1 MEDQMSTETFVNYWI
16 GEEPTPPS
24 PTLDKMPA
32 YVDVVPLA
40 FLHINPDYSLY
51 FDFLCKTH
59 SPEAIKAAIKV
70 VRANGTKVLFSI
82 LDQRLGTVPDIPAF
96 VRTVVDAVVEWGV
109 DGIDFD
115 FEPPYE
121 SETLIKLVSALRPAL
136 RAALG
141 REPLLT
147 APIYSP
153 WLSFPDFLKEFTAE
167 LDFVTTM
174 DYNLAQGSIESCEEY
189 VRLLPPEKVA
199 IGIICMGPSPPSPG
213 SNNSLAE
220 AVQMARWKPAGARKR
235 GAMLYTFSYDVKAR
249 PKGGTG
255 EPDGAYTKAIH
266 ENLP

>member
-1 MEDQMSTETFVNYWI
+1 MSTETFVNYWI

-24 PTLDKMPA
+24 PTLDKLPA

-51 FDFLCKTH
+51 YDFLCKTH
-59 SPEAIKAAIKV
+59 TPEEIKAAIKV

-82 LDQRLGTVPDIPAF
+82 LDQRLGTVPNIPAF

-121 SETLIKLVSALRPAL
+121 SEKLLEVVRALRPAL
-136 RAALG
+136 RTAIG
-141 REPLLT
+141 REPLLI
-147 APIYSP
+147 APIYWEWDP
-153 WLSFPDFLKEFTAE
+153 FPEFLKAFAAE

-174 DYNLAQGSIESCEEY
+174 DYGFARNSIESCEKY
-189 VRLLPPEKVA
+189 MKLIPPEKVA
-199 IGIICMGPSPPSPG
+199 IGIICMGPPPPSPG

-220 AVQMARWKPAGARKR
+220 AVQMARWEPPGAHKR
-235 GAMLYTFSYDVKAR
+235 GAMLYTFSYDVKSR

-255 EPDGAYTKAIH
+255 QPDGAYTKAIH

>member
-1 MEDQMSTETFVNYWI
+1 MSNETFVNYWI
-16 GEEPTPPS
+16 GEESTPPS
-24 PTLDKMPA
+24 PTLEEMPP

-40 FLHINPDYSLY
+40 FLHINPDYTLY

-59 SPEAIKAAIKV
+59 SPEEIQKAIKV
-70 VRANGTKVLFSI
+70 VRANGTKVVFSI
-82 LDQRLGTVPDIPAF
+82 LDQRLGTVPDIDAF
-96 VRTVVDAVVEWGV
+96 VQTVVDAVVEWGV

-121 SETLIKLVSALRPAL
+121 SETLIKLAGALRPAL

-141 REPLLT
+141 REPLLI

-153 WLSFPDFLKEFTAE
+153 WLAYPDFLQKFAAE

-174 DYNLAQGSIESCEEY
+174 DYGLAPDSIQSCEEY
-189 VRLLPPEKVA
+189 MKLISPEKVA
-199 IGIICMGPSPPSPG
+199 IGIICMGPPPPSSG

-220 AVQMARWKPAGARKR
+220 AIQMASWEPTTSHKR
-235 GAMLYTFSYDVKAR
+235 GAMLYTFSYDVTTR

-255 EPDGAYTKAIH
+255 EPDGAYTQAIH